1 MDTNKDASIS
11 DVPTFKVARVG
22 QQRKRKGGMFS
33 FLRGGGAGP
42 RGAWSGATGGAG
54 AASMGGSGAAFS
66 TALNGFGLT
75 FSKTMLVILATSVI
89 GSGAIFGG
97 MLTASKSHM
106 AAPEKPKLFAQD
118 KVTLEGDTSNLP
130 SNPNTIPNSM
140 GFVTGSRDGLTPEER
155 AQREADAA
163 AAAEAQRVADEEAA
177 KKAEAE
183 QTAANAA
190 PNPDELLASAKEDG
204 KAAPGT
210 AFGKKM
216 GALSTSMGGGSALTG
231 GAGMSGGVNRQFA
244 PKTAPAIPKA
254 AAGSITAMKGG
265 ARPTYARAG
274 NSKLAASKTKGFARR
289 QLAHA
294 NAYSRRGAAS
304 GKGENAAA
312 DAGSAFDNNSGA
324 GNIITGA
331 GIGAGKGGNGGADAS
346 VNPNS
351 NEGGPT
357 GGDPTMDCGANNYQT
372 ADGGCA
378 PIKETGGKDANP
390 TLTIISNV
398 VMAMLLTI
406 GILAAFATSLG
417 PYGMWLQPIMI
428 AMGVIIGLLGMAMM
442 AMGDYVAGG
451 IATVTGAAIT
461 YLSVGSAPAL
471 TIGQALIMG
480 FGAPAIMMVGKMLTG
495 GSSGKDK
502 APVAAQQ

>member
-1 MDTNKDASIS
+1 MDTNKDASMS
-11 DVPTFKVARVG
+11 DAPTFKVARVG

-42 RGAWSGATGGAG
+42 RGAWSGATGGSG
-54 AASMGGSGAAFS
+54 AASVGGGFS
-66 TALNGFGLT
+66 ATALNGFGLT
-75 FSKTMLVILATSVI
+75 FGKTMLVIIATSVI

-97 MLTASKSHM
+97 MLSASKSHM
-106 AAPEKPKLFAQD
+106 AAPAKPALFSQEKVK
-118 KVTLEGDTSNLP
+118 LEGDTSNLP

-163 AAAEAQRVADEEAA
+163 AAAEAQRLADEEAA

-204 KAAPGT
+204 KVAPGT

-265 ARPTYARAG
+265 ARPTYAKAG

-331 GIGAGKGGNGGADAS
+331 GIGAGKGGNGGADATM
-346 VNPNS
+346 NPNS
-351 NEGGPT
+351 GEGGPT

-390 TLTIISNV
+390 TLTLISNV
-398 VMAMLLTI
+398 VMAMLAMI
-406 GILAAFATSLG
+406 GVIAAIAMASG
-417 PYGMWLQPIMI
+417 PFGPWMIPVLI
-428 AMGVIIGLLGMAMM
+428 AMGAIIGLLGIAMM
-442 AMGDYVAGG
+442 AMGDYVSGG
-451 IATVTGAAIT
+451 IAVATGGAVAYMAAFALPSLTWTKGLII
-461 YLSVGSAPAL
+461 GFGGPAL
-471 TIGQALIMG
+471 
-480 FGAPAIMMVGKMLTG
+480 MMVSKMLTG
-495 GSSGKDK
+495 GGGKDK